1 MASWTRTKN
10 TLSYKLQCYI
20 RISLRKN
27 NNTHENVII
36 FLVCLIWQISCRDVT
51 HLLSRSVI
59 LMNER
64 GSLHHFQPKVVCQ
77 NFSDYGWLN
86 TEKFILLKDS
96 DIQNFLEKEENQNAQ
111 RKTEGYILSGFG
123 KGISCGYNNFIAF
136 LWDLTQCSPSR
147 QHATFDL
154 LMSSRYV

>member
-1 MASWTRTKN
+1 
-10 TLSYKLQCYI
+10 
-20 RISLRKN
+20 
-27 NNTHENVII
+27 
-36 FLVCLIWQISCRDVT
+36 
-51 HLLSRSVI
+51 
-59 LMNER
+59 MNER
-64 GSLHHFQPKVVCQ
+64 GSLHHFQLKVVCQ

-123 KGISCGYNNFIAF
+123 KGISCSYNNFIAF